1 MQDVEHRDFRLQSN
15 GMDEVFVVAT
25 SGTLADQNAW
35 IQVEFKDGALVV
47 TAFSDKL
54 SPFEGTHLGT
64 IDKDGFLT
72 GGSTR

>member
-35 IQVEFKDGALVV
+35 IQVEHKDGELVV
-47 TAFSDKL
+47 IAFSNNGAH
-54 SPFEGTHLGT
+54 EGVQLGK
-64 IDKDGFLT
+64 IDKDGDLVF
-72 GGSTR
+72 SSK